1 MADAL
6 LENLTITMQPEH
18 AGDFSL
24 LLQQGFDVPVLVGC
38 TLENLLELQWQLAP
52 DYVAK
57 RIATIFLDSRPIDD
71 LATAI
76 IRENSVVALSGAMPG
91 LVGATMRR
99 DGFYANLRRNITYRE
114 LISDTPQ
121 VVARI
126 HVKIFNILLPE
137 LGPDFLQRGVILGI
151 TELKDFLKSKTAAFW
166 QDCTPAVLNGV
177 VVAPAQLCEKIHL
190 SGSEVIYLQVIKVG
204 QPAID

>member
-6 LENLTITMQPEH
+6 PANLILTMKP
-18 AGDFSL
+18 ARMGDFFL

-38 TLENLLELQWQLAP
+38 TLENLLELQWQLAA
-52 DYVAK
+52 DYVTK
-57 RIATIFLDSRPIDD
+57 RIATIFLDGRPIDD

-114 LISDTPQ
+114 IIPDTPKR
-121 VVARI
+121 VARI

-137 LGPDFLQRGVILGI
+137 LGPDFLRRGIILGI
-151 TELKDFLKSKTAAFW
+151 TELAYFMRNKTAAFL
-166 QDCTPAVLNGV
+166 QDCTAAVLNGV
-177 VVAPAQLCEKIHL
+177 VVAPAQLCEKMPL
-190 SGSEVIYLQVIKVG
+190 SGSETVYLHVITSR
-204 QPAID
+204 

>member
-6 LENLTITMQPEH
+6 PENLTITMQPEH

-38 TLENLLELQWQLAP
+38 TLENLFTMQWQIAP
-52 DYVAK
+52 DYVKK

-99 DGFYANLRRNITYRE
+99 DGFYANLRSNITYRE
-114 LISDTPQ
+114 LIPETPK

-137 LGPDFLQRGVILGI
+137 LGPDFLQRGIILGI
-151 TELKDFLKSKTAAFW
+151 ADLAYFLMNKTATFW
-166 QDCTPAVLNGV
+166 QYCTSAELNGLV
-177 VVAPAQLCEKIHL
+177 IASAQLCEKIRL
-190 SGSEVIYLQVIKVG
+190 SGSKTIYLRVI
-204 QPAID
+204 AN

>member
-1 MADAL
+1 MAEVL
-6 LENLTITMQPEH
+6 PTNLILTMKP
-18 AGDFSL
+18 ARMGDFFL

-52 DYVAK
+52 DYVTK
-57 RIATIFLDSRPIDD
+57 RIATIFLDSSPIDD

-114 LISDTPQ
+114 LLPDTPK

-137 LGPDFLQRGVILGI
+137 LGPDFLQRGVLLGI
-151 TELKDFLKSKTAAFW
+151 TELADFLKSKTAAFW
-166 QDCTPAVLNGV
+166 RDCTSAVLNGV

-190 SGSEVIYLQVIKVG
+190 SGSEVIYLQVINVDP
-204 QPAID
+204 PAID